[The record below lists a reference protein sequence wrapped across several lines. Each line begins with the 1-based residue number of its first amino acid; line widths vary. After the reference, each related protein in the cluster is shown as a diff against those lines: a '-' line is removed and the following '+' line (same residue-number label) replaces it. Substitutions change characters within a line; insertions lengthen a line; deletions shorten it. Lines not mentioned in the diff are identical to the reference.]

1 MYIQLFI
8 PISWETFLCFSSC
21 VVARRHL
28 CHVALA
34 APWLKPLA
42 SSIIL
47 LSPTAWL
54 LTCATARV
62 HRFLQMAA
70 AVRAAPPGCRKG
82 ELLRWASDYFLSGEK
97 DNDLWVWESSTHA
110 LPAEIGS
117 LTNGSSSSVAAI
129 LLYLLLSYYVVLPCL
144 IVLMLW
150 DSQSF
155 LILTAFWA
163 SDQMK
168 IWPQLQHPWIGY
180 IKSRFLN
187 QCLD

>member
-1 MYIQLFI
+1 MSCLGFGVYLVNGDLSKYIQLFI

-42 SSIIL
+42 SSIGL
-47 LSPTAWL
+47 LSPTRGSSLVPQHASPSFFKWPPPS
-54 LTCATARV
+54 
-62 HRFLQMAA
+62 
-70 AVRAAPPGCRKG
+70 APRLAGCRKG
-82 ELLRWASDYFLSGEK
+82 GLLRWASDYFLSGER

-129 LLYLLLSYYVVLPCL
+129 LLHSYTTISTAVLLCGSAAVHDSNLRPCL
-144 IVLMLW
+144 IVLML
-150 DSQSF
+150 
-155 LILTAFWA
+155 LGARA
-163 SDQMK
+163 
-168 IWPQLQHPWIGY
+168 
-180 IKSRFLN
+180 
-187 QCLD
+187 